1 MSHQCVVKCRVC
13 EHSESVDFAHCL
25 RMGWPKHHG
34 VTMILQPGITKEQVA
49 AATQVAFLPETERLR
64 SNQFTLPSRKA
75 PVAKKGIAR

>member
-1 MSHQCVVKCRVC
+1 MDQKCTIKCRVC

-34 VTMILQPGITKEQVA
+34 VTMILQPGVTKEQIA
-49 AATQVAFLPETERLR
+49 AAVDAQFLPVMERLR

-75 PVAKKGIAR
+75 PVAKKGIAK